1 MVEHPR
7 KQDQNSDYDI
17 AMTWATEARK
27 KEEKDQ
33 RPPRGARL
41 KTEERMQDDNLGT
54 KQLTEETG
62 KSLWTAYVPRGM
74 KRISEGHIQPI
85 FDGIHFTSAFVV
97 FVNNRES
104 VIEEDTG
111 GIEKH
116 LNQGNLPSLIPHLW
130 EK

>member
-1 MVEHPR
+1 
-7 KQDQNSDYDI
+7 
-17 AMTWATEARK
+17 
-27 KEEKDQ
+27 
-33 RPPRGARL
+33 
-41 KTEERMQDDNLGT
+41 MQDDNLGT

-62 KSLWTAYVPRGM
+62 KSLWTAYVPQGM

-111 GIEKH
+111 GIFIEKH